1 MVIGYAYLVRSEEE
15 AQKLSYYET
24 SAYTVSDCWIY
35 FKEEEEPKEVGGKV
49 FIYAGDAQALLEQ
62 RFDRKL
68 SALQMG
74 GKLG

>member
-1 MVIGYAYLVRSEEE
+1 MVTGYAYLVRSEEE

-24 SAYTVSDCWIY
+24 TAYTVADCWIY
-35 FKEEEEPKEVGGKV
+35 FKDEEEPKDVGGKV
-49 FIYAGDAQALLEQ
+49 FMYTGDVQALLEQ

-68 SALQMG
+68 WTLQMG